1 MFLIKQGSFLMRNLF
16 IMGFLLLFAF
26 TSSAATQ
33 SSGSIVKLVG
43 KAWKLSK
50 TLPKPVALKN
60 GSSVTSGDIVQTD
73 KKSFVRIRM
82 TDETILSIGPKSKL
96 EIKHYE
102 YKSNAIRKTIYNLQY
117 GKLRSLINKKAK
129 KGDEIKINTKVVA
142 IGVRGTEILSNAYL
156 VSKKATTDTMLLSGK
171 ANASV
176 SGASKSFSVSS
187 GQVFNSNKFGTQG
200 MKALEKVSPDTLNAL
215 KNNPNAF
222 LPNLQLP
229 SGQFVKFE
237 SLLRKGLGLPSL
249 PTSAIGAGA
258 GAVAGALAG
267 AAAGMMAGGSDDDKK
282 KEEAEAASAAK
293 AVAKKEVKKKGQ
305 HPNIIE
311 QAGPVDLAKLPDDIR
326 EAYQKRKQMRKEN
339 ECFYWFYK
347 KIPGYGNVERFRRER
362 DCDEYDYDL

>member
-1 MFLIKQGSFLMRNLF
+1 MKSVFLSV
-16 IMGFLLLFAF
+16 LLLMC
-26 TSSAATQ
+26 TLSAEASTQ
-33 SSGSIVKLVG
+33 SSGNIVKMVG

-50 TLPKPVALKN
+50 SLPKPIALKK
-60 GSSVTSGDIVQTD
+60 GSSVSSGDIIQTD

-82 TDETILSIGPKSKL
+82 SDETILSVGPKSKL

-156 VSKKATTDTMLLSGK
+156 VQKKATTDTMLLSGQ

-176 SGASKSFSVSS
+176 SGASKSFDVTA
-187 GQVFNSNKFGTQG
+187 GQVFNSNKFGTEG
-200 MKALEKVSPDTLNAL
+200 MKALEKVTPDTLAAL
-215 KNNPNAF
+215 KKNPNAF

-229 SGQFVKFE
+229 SGKFIQFE
-237 SLLRKGLGLPSL
+237 NLLRKGLGLPSL
-249 PTSAIGAGA
+249 PASAIGAGA
-258 GAVAGALAG
+258 GAIAGALAG
-267 AAAGMMAGGSDDDKK
+267 AAAGLAAGESDDDKK
-282 KEEAEAASAAK
+282 EAK
-293 AVAKKEVKKKGQ
+293 PVAVKPAEKKVEQKRKGQ

-339 ECFYWFYK
+339 ECYYWFYK

>member
-1 MFLIKQGSFLMRNLF
+1 MRNLLLS
-16 IMGFLLLFAF
+16 GFLLLFAF
-26 TSSAATQ
+26 SSHATTQ

-50 TLPKPVALKN
+50 SLPKPIALKS
-60 GSSVTSGDIVQTD
+60 GSSVASGDIVQTD
-73 KKSFVRIRM
+73 KKSFVRIKM

-156 VSKKATTDTMLLSGK
+156 VQKKATTDTMLLSGK

-176 SGASKSFSVSS
+176 SGASKSFNVNS
-187 GQVFNSNKFGTQG
+187 GQVFNSNKFGKQG

-215 KNNPNAF
+215 KNNPNSF

-229 SGQFVKFE
+229 TGEFVKFE
-237 SLLRKGLGLPSL
+237 NLLRKGLGLPSL

-267 AAAGMMAGGSDDDKK
+267 AAAGMMAGGSDDDDKK
-282 KEEAEAASAAK
+282 KDAAAAATTAK
-293 AVAKKEVKKKGQ
+293 AVSKKEVKKKGQ